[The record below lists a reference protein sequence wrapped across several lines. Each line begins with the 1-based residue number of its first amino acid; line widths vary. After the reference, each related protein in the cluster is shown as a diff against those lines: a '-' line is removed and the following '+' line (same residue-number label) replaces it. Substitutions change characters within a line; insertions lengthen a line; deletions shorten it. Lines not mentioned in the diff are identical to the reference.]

1 MMNPP
6 ATRPPNGNMPYPWL
20 VKTRDIRVLWMLR
33 ILIRLGA
40 VSGLYHAHH
49 AGRSERIARRLRLPV
64 LESDDPGKSV
74 VRARLDATLA
84 RLESRADGIG
94 LPVRLRRNIDFL
106 RGQFS
111 LNRTECLILA
121 LAVCLRADDE
131 LHETAELDARKINPA
146 RDIAL
151 VLSVPQPE
159 VARALEP
166 TGRLRRSGMI
176 EARSGGGL
184 EANLQLRRGGLR
196 KLATARIQAVED
208 LFGGFLMS
216 APSPTLAAEDY
227 GHMSPGFDVLER
239 LLRTALGRQ
248 HEGVNILVHGSPG
261 TGKSE
266 LARTLARR
274 IDVPLFDIA
283 SQDED
288 GDPLRASDRL
298 AAAATGLFLL
308 GKRRAIVAFDE
319 VEAIFNDGSDFVG
332 KPSTAESS
340 KAWVNQL
347 LERNP
352 VPVVWIA
359 NSIWRMDPAF
369 VRRFDLV
376 VELEAPPQ
384 KQRLQL
390 LERECGALVP
400 GEQLRRL
407 SRVDCLTPALVTRA
421 SKVVRRIGRP
431 EESGR
436 LLETVLDGVLKVQ
449 GHAPLARLLHGAEA
463 GMFDPA
469 LCNASEDLA
478 ALADGIASSL
488 TGRIC
493 LYGPPGTG
501 KTAFGHWLAD
511 TLGKPIVLKRV
522 SDLQS
527 PYLGVMEKKL
537 AQAFEQASRDG
548 AILQIDEVDSF
559 LQDRRGAQ
567 RSWETSQVSEFLTQ
581 LESFEGLFIASTN
594 LVDNLDPAALRR
606 FDYKIRMDYLRPEQA
621 RLLLERN
628 LGAWGLDPAGRQD
641 LDRLHVRKLTPG
653 DFAVAARRHRVR
665 SFPDATAVVEALCA
679 EADVGG
685 RGPGRRIGFT

>member
-1 MMNPP
+1 MTLP
-6 ATRPPNGNMPYPWL
+6 ATRPPNDNTPYPWL

-33 ILIRLGA
+33 ILVRLGA
-40 VSGLYHAHH
+40 VSGLYHRHH
-49 AGRSERIARRLRLPV
+49 SGRSERIARRLRLPA
-64 LESDDPGKSV
+64 LESDDPGKSE

-84 RLESRADGIG
+84 RLERRADSIG

-111 LNRTECLILA
+111 LNRTERLILA
-121 LAVCLRADDE
+121 LAVCLRTDDE
-131 LHETAELDARKINPA
+131 LHETAELDTCKINPA
-146 RDIAL
+146 REIAL
-151 VLSVPQPE
+151 VLGVSQPE

-176 EARSGGGL
+176 EARSGGSL

-208 LFGGFLMS
+208 LFGGFLVS
-216 APSPTLAAEDY
+216 APPPTLTAEDY

-239 LLRTALGRQ
+239 LLRTALARQ

-274 IDVPLFDIA
+274 INVPLFDIA

-288 GDPLRASDRL
+288 GDPLRAGDRL
-298 AAAATGLFLL
+298 GAAATGLFLL

-384 KQRLQL
+384 KQRLKL

-400 GEQLRRL
+400 GDLLRRL
-407 SRVDCLTPALVTRA
+407 SRVDCLTPALITRA
-421 SKVVRRIGRP
+421 SKVVRRIGHAG
-431 EESGR
+431 ESGR
-436 LLETVLDGVLKVQ
+436 LLETVLDGVLKAQ
-449 GHAPLARLLHGAEA
+449 GHAPLTRLLHGVEA
-463 GMFDPA
+463 GTFDPA

-478 ALADGIASSL
+478 DLAEGIAASGI
-488 TGRIC
+488 GRIC

-511 TLGKPIVLKRV
+511 TLGKPLMLKRV

-527 PYLGVMEKKL
+527 PFLGVMERRL

-548 AILQIDEVDSF
+548 AVLQIDEVDSF
-559 LQDRRGAQ
+559 LQDRRSAQ
-567 RSWETSQVSEFLTQ
+567 RSWETSQVNELLAQ
-581 LESFEGLFIASTN
+581 LESFEGLFVASTN
-594 LVDNLDPAALRR
+594 LMESLDPAALRR
-606 FDYKIRMDYLRPEQA
+606 FDYKIRMDYLRPDQA

-628 LGAWGLDPAGRQD
+628 LKEWGIGPATRHDHD
-641 LDRLHVRKLTPG
+641 LLRTRKLTPG
-653 DFAVAARRHRVR
+653 DFAVVARRHRVR
-665 SFPDATAVVEALCA
+665 SFASTASVVDALRA
-679 EADVGG
+679 EATTGDSGS
-685 RGPGRRIGFT
+685 RMRIGFT